1 MFAVLDQGLIS
12 GSNFLLGIQ
21 LARRLHPASYGA
33 YALAFSVFSLLLVV
47 DQSMVLE
54 PMSVFGGSRYA
65 GALRRY
71 LGQLLR
77 YQFLLGGV
85 CLSLL
90 LIATAGVYTVRQ
102 PGELTLA
109 LLGMGIATPSI
120 LLLYFTRRAV
130 YLEYRSNAAA
140 GGALLYCALLFSALW
155 LLDHTGFLSPFTCF
169 LDMGAAALA
178 TSLLLLIWIRPALVR
193 GRGEPEFRIAHE
205 HWSYGRWALGSSVFA
220 WISWNAWYMIVGSV
234 SGLAGTGALKALVNL
249 AMPVIQSCAAMSL
262 LVLPHTA
269 RIAHAKGVRG
279 AKGQAMLVG
288 VLFAAG
294 AAAYW
299 LLILTWHDPVIAFL
313 YSGRYRD
320 IAVCL
325 PWLALASIAS
335 AATVGPV
342 SALRALE
349 KPSAV
354 CVAFFISS
362 TIGLVVGL
370 PATRAYGVAG
380 AIAAI
385 LISSVAA
392 LGIVIFLLARANRA
406 AAKQSRPS
414 EIPEAVLQ

>member
-33 YALAFSVFSLLLVV
+33 YAVAFSVFSLLLVV

-54 PMSVFGGSRYA
+54 PMSVFGGSKYG
-65 GALRRY
+65 GAVRRY
-71 LGQLLR
+71 VGQLLR
-77 YQFLLGGV
+77 YQVLLGSA

-90 LIATAGVYTVRQ
+90 LIATAGVYMVRQ

-155 LLDHTGFLSPFTCF
+155 LLDQTGFLSPFTCF

-178 TSLLLLIWIRPALVR
+178 TSLLLLIWIRPKLVR
-193 GRGEPEFRIAHE
+193 VHGEPEFRIAHE
-205 HWSYGRWALGSSVFA
+205 HWRYGRWALGSSVFA
-220 WISWNAWYMIVGSV
+220 WISWNAWYTIVGSL
-234 SGLAGTGALKALVNL
+234 SGLAGTGALKALMNL
-249 AMPVIQSCAAMSL
+249 AMPVIQSCAALSL

-269 RIAHAKGVRG
+269 RIVQVEGVRG
-279 AKGQAMLVG
+279 AKRQAILVG
-288 VLFAAG
+288 VLFAAA

-299 LLILTWHDPVIAFL
+299 LVVLAWHDPVIAFL
-313 YSGRYRD
+313 YSGRYEE

-335 AATVGPV
+335 AGTVGPV

-354 CVAFFISS
+354 CVAFFVSS
-362 TIGLVVGL
+362 LAGLAVGL
-370 PATRAYGVAG
+370 PATRAYGVRG
-380 AIAAI
+380 ATAAI
-385 LISSVAA
+385 LVSCVAA
-392 LGIVIFLLARANRA
+392 LGIVVSMLARDS
-406 AAKQSRPS
+406 QSMRQSCAP